1 MELLVPIKTDWLTPP
16 PSIGGLDHLGTQ
28 APCILAYS
36 QLLPGITNVTDRA
49 RYYSFY
55 PWVIWSLE
63 SHGKGTTHQE
73 FVEKFR
79 RADCLFT
86 LIAERHARNSDQ
98 DAERHGAAMV
108 GRMKLTSALT
118 ALEEGTPLR
127 LSRYTA
133 QDSDARYFQNK
144 MGGLGQY
151 YAGILTDF
159 AILDS
164 RSSDWIRYS
173 RERGQP
179 IAESVDKTVD
189 GKLFWQ
195 TCDSDKVTLAALDR
209 LAAFCPCQLQ
219 NSTREHRHLQALF
232 LNETPYAEEE
242 GLPRRNSLSM
252 LLHLAH
258 SLQSSCPREDLTQS
272 TFRGCVYTSRLPSG
286 VPWKLPGTLENTRAL
301 WALYERGD
309 LLSVAF
315 QCLFAAALI
324 GMSEAENRFFTAE
337 SFAEYFLGMQRLRR
351 ALSALST
358 ATLESEIG
366 RYLQNG
372 PALDNWRDADHEIQ
386 LAERMVVAS
395 LAEYSK
401 NEDLVLTAIR
411 CLVAIAA
418 REMTEPWDYTR
429 VGWTEEALSDYPI
442 NLVSFRRRVHGWL
455 PRSMM
460 EVMREIVQWTLSTH
474 LRVALRKLRHTGQ
487 SSFRFR
493 PTERGF
499 EVVQVT
505 LPANTIPRFRQAT
518 QILRDLAMLC
528 RVQGTTRLTA
538 LGQQKLESISA

>member
-1 MELLVPIKTDWLTPP
+1 MPLRTDWLTPP

-63 SHGKGTTHQE
+63 KYVTGMTRQE

-86 LIAERHARNSDQ
+86 LIAERHARISDQ

-118 ALEEGTPLR
+118 ALEGGTPLR
-127 LSRYTA
+127 LNRYTA
-133 QDSDARYFQNK
+133 QDSDTRYFQNE

-164 RSSDWIRYS
+164 RSSNWIGYS

-179 IAESVDKTVD
+179 IAESLDKTVD

-195 TCDSDKVTLAALDR
+195 TCDSDKVTLAVLDR
-209 LAAFCPCQLQ
+209 LAGFCPCHLPK
-219 NSTREHRHLQALF
+219 STREHRHLQALF
-232 LNETPYAEEE
+232 FNETPYAEEE
-242 GLPRRNSLSM
+242 GVSRRNSLSM

-258 SLQSSCPREDLTQS
+258 ALQSSCPDEDLTQL
-272 TFRGCVYTSRLPSG
+272 TFRGCIYTSRLPSAA
-286 VPWKLPGTLENTRAL
+286 PWELSTNLESTRAL

-315 QCLFAAALI
+315 QCIFAAALTV
-324 GMSEAENRFFTAE
+324 MNEAEHRFLTAE
-337 SFAEYFLGMQRLRR
+337 SFAGYCLGTQTLRR
-351 ALSALST
+351 ALGAFKA
-358 ATLESEIG
+358 ATLESEIEQY
-366 RYLQNG
+366 RQNG
-372 PALDNWRDADHEIQ
+372 PALVSWRDADHEVQ
-386 LAERMVVAS
+386 LAERAVS
-395 LAEYSK
+395 TPLTEYSRS
-401 NEDLVLTAIR
+401 EDMVGTAIR

-418 REMTEPWDYTR
+418 REMSDPWDYTR
-429 VGWTEEALSDYPI
+429 VGWTEETLSDYPI
-442 NLVSFRRRVHGWL
+442 NLVSFRRRIREWL
-455 PRSMM
+455 PRPMS
-460 EVMREIVQWTLSTH
+460 EVTREIVQWTLSTH

-493 PTERGF
+493 PTEMGF
-499 EVVQVT
+499 EVIQVPP
-505 LPANTIPRFRQAT
+505 PANTIPRFRQAT
-518 QILRDLAMLC
+518 QMLRDLAMLR
-528 RVQGTTRLTA
+528 RVDGVTRLTA
-538 LGQQKLESISA
+538 LGQQKLESVCA